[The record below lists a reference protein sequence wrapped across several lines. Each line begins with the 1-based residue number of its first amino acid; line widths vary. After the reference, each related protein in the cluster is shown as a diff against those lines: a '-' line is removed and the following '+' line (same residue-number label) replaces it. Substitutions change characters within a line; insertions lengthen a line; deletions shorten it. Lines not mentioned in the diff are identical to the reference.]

1 MLPPDLKT
9 ASKPWSPTMKS
20 TGTSYLLWL
29 LCLVGFCGI
38 HRFYNGKI
46 ITGLIWLF
54 TGGLFLIGQIID
66 LFLIP
71 GIVEDANRRF
81 ASDVRRVNIE
91 G

>member
-1 MLPPDLKT
+1 
-9 ASKPWSPTMKS
+9 MKS

-29 LCLVGFCGI
+29 LCFVGFCGI
-38 HRFYNGKI
+38 HRFYNGRI

-81 ASDVRRVNIE
+81 ASDVRRVSQ
-91 G
+91 GS

>member
-1 MLPPDLKT
+1 
-9 ASKPWSPTMKS
+9 MKS

-29 LCLVGFCGI
+29 LCFVGFCGI

-54 TGGLFLIGQIID
+54 TGGVFLIGQIID

-71 GIVEDANRRF
+71 GMVEDANRRF
-81 ASDVRRVNIE
+81 ANDVRKVRAE